1 MKNYFKNVTSFED
14 LKAQY
19 KVLLKANHPDNG
31 GELEAMQEIN
41 CEYDALFKIWKDKA
55 INDNTLKEEE
65 KEETAAGTR
74 KKFYTAYGWEGS
86 RYDSN
91 LSIKEIAK
99 SVRIYVKKKYPTCK
113 FSVRTEHASMCR
125 EIIMEIKEFPEKM
138 YKTGDDLRKEK
149 IDWNADE
156 IRDLMSKLR
165 NHGFYDM
172 GSFTQEDFVK
182 EYETACKESSFYAL
196 KTDYFK
202 AVLEDVNAFVKVT
215 KHLLDLWGKEF
226 AEVKA
231 IAEMNDRKLPI
242 QKIGMSDIIP
252 CEEDMF
258 FEVNNGRGNGAIIA
272 YLFEDELKKLAKEH
286 GGLYVSFSSIDT
298 LMIFPNDRIPC
309 GDKEIILKE
318 LTEVVL
324 QANDEMP
331 ENLLGTKAYY
341 FDPEHGF
348 EF

>member
-1 MKNYFKNVTSFED
+1 MKEMNREEIEKVAEMVAEKASEKLGLETVVRTIDKVDRKLTGITVLNGKEICCSPTFYIDEYAPKIAEKLVTVEDVAEKMSHFYREKFSEDDVLNVYS
-14 LKAQY
+14 
-19 KVLLKANHPDNG
+19 
-31 GELEAMQEIN
+31 MIN
-41 CEYDALFKIWKDKA
+41 NFD
-55 INDNTLKEEE
+55 
-65 KEETAAGTR
+65 
-74 KKFYTAYGWEGS
+74 
-86 RYDSN
+86 
-91 LSIKEIAK
+91 SIKEFL
-99 SVRIYVKKKYPTCK
+99 SLRIVNKTFNPEYLTDVPYIPYLDD
-113 FSVRTEHASMCR
+113 FA
-125 EIIMEIKEFPEKM
+125 IIL
-138 YKTGDDLRKEK
+138 G
-149 IDWNADE
+149 ID
-156 IRDLMSKLR
+156 ITLL
-165 NHGFYDM
+165 HG
-172 GSFTQEDFVK
+172 
-182 EYETACKESSFYAL
+182 
-196 KTDYFK
+196 
-202 AVLEDVNAFVKVT
+202 NAFVKVT

-242 QKIGMSDIIP
+242 QKIGMCDIIP

-258 FEVNNGRGNGAIIA
+258 FEVNNGHGNGAIIA

>member
-1 MKNYFKNVTSFED
+1 MKEMNREEIEKVAEMVAEKASEKLGLETVVRTIDKVDRKLTGITVLNGKEICCSPTFYIDEYAPKIAEKLVTVEDVAEKMSHFYREKFSEDDVLNVYS
-14 LKAQY
+14 
-19 KVLLKANHPDNG
+19 
-31 GELEAMQEIN
+31 MIN
-41 CEYDALFKIWKDKA
+41 NFD
-55 INDNTLKEEE
+55 
-65 KEETAAGTR
+65 
-74 KKFYTAYGWEGS
+74 
-86 RYDSN
+86 
-91 LSIKEIAK
+91 SIKEFL
-99 SVRIYVKKKYPTCK
+99 SLRIVNKTFNPEYLTDVPYIPYLDD
-113 FSVRTEHASMCR
+113 FA
-125 EIIMEIKEFPEKM
+125 IIL
-138 YKTGDDLRKEK
+138 G
-149 IDWNADE
+149 ID
-156 IRDLMSKLR
+156 ITLL
-165 NHGFYDM
+165 HG
-172 GSFTQEDFVK
+172 
-182 EYETACKESSFYAL
+182 
-196 KTDYFK
+196 
-202 AVLEDVNAFVKVT
+202 NAFVKVT

-318 LTEVVL
+318 LAEVVL

>member
-1 MKNYFKNVTSFED
+1 MKEMNREEIE
-14 LKAQY
+14 
-19 KVLLKANHPDNG
+19 KVA
-31 GELEAMQEIN
+31 EMV
-41 CEYDALFKIWKDKA
+41 
-55 INDNTLKEEE
+55 EE
-65 KEETAAGTR
+65 KASEKLGLETVVRTIDKVDR
-74 KKFYTAYGWEGS
+74 KLTGITVLNGKEICCSPTFYIDEYAPKIAEKLVTVEDVAEKMSHFYREKFSEDDVLNVYS
-86 RYDSN
+86 MINNFD
-91 LSIKEIAK
+91 SIKEFL
-99 SVRIYVKKKYPTCK
+99 SLRIVNKTFNPEYLTDVPYIPYLDD
-113 FSVRTEHASMCR
+113 FA
-125 EIIMEIKEFPEKM
+125 IIL
-138 YKTGDDLRKEK
+138 G
-149 IDWNADE
+149 ID
-156 IRDLMSKLR
+156 ITLL
-165 NHGFYDM
+165 HG
-172 GSFTQEDFVK
+172 
-182 EYETACKESSFYAL
+182 
-196 KTDYFK
+196 
-202 AVLEDVNAFVKVT
+202 NAFVKVT

-286 GGLYVSFSSIDT
+286 DGLYVSFSSIDT

>member
-1 MKNYFKNVTSFED
+1 MKEMNREEIEKVAEMVAEKASEKLGLETVVRTIDKVDRKLTGITVLNGKEICCSPTFYIDEYAPKIAEKLVTVEDVAEKMSHFYREKFSEDDVLNVYS
-14 LKAQY
+14 
-19 KVLLKANHPDNG
+19 
-31 GELEAMQEIN
+31 MIN
-41 CEYDALFKIWKDKA
+41 NFD
-55 INDNTLKEEE
+55 
-65 KEETAAGTR
+65 
-74 KKFYTAYGWEGS
+74 
-86 RYDSN
+86 
-91 LSIKEIAK
+91 SIKEFL
-99 SVRIYVKKKYPTCK
+99 SLRIVNKTFNPGYLTDVPYIPYLDD
-113 FSVRTEHASMCR
+113 FA
-125 EIIMEIKEFPEKM
+125 IIL
-138 YKTGDDLRKEK
+138 G
-149 IDWNADE
+149 ID
-156 IRDLMSKLR
+156 ITLL
-165 NHGFYDM
+165 HG
-172 GSFTQEDFVK
+172 
-182 EYETACKESSFYAL
+182 
-196 KTDYFK
+196 
-202 AVLEDVNAFVKVT
+202 NAFVKVT

-242 QKIGMSDIIP
+242 QKIGISDIIP

-272 YLFEDELKKLAKEH
+272 YLFEDELEKLAKEH
-286 GGLYVSFSSIDT
+286 GGLYVVFSSIGT

-324 QANDEMP
+324 QANDEML

>member
-1 MKNYFKNVTSFED
+1 MSSIDKVDRKLTGITVLNGKEICCSPTFYIDEYAPKIAEKLVTVEDVAEKMSHFYREKFSEDDVLNVYS
-14 LKAQY
+14 
-19 KVLLKANHPDNG
+19 
-31 GELEAMQEIN
+31 MIN
-41 CEYDALFKIWKDKA
+41 NFD
-55 INDNTLKEEE
+55 
-65 KEETAAGTR
+65 
-74 KKFYTAYGWEGS
+74 
-86 RYDSN
+86 
-91 LSIKEIAK
+91 SIKEFL
-99 SVRIYVKKKYPTCK
+99 SLRIVNKTFNPEYLTDVPYIPYLDD
-113 FSVRTEHASMCR
+113 FA
-125 EIIMEIKEFPEKM
+125 IIL
-138 YKTGDDLRKEK
+138 G
-149 IDWNADE
+149 ID
-156 IRDLMSKLR
+156 ITLL
-165 NHGFYDM
+165 HG
-172 GSFTQEDFVK
+172 
-182 EYETACKESSFYAL
+182 
-196 KTDYFK
+196 
-202 AVLEDVNAFVKVT
+202 NAFVKVT

-286 GGLYVSFSSIDT
+286 DGLYVSFSSIDT

>member
-1 MKNYFKNVTSFED
+1 MKEMNREEIEKVAEMVAEKASEKLGLETVVRTIDKVDRKLTGITVLNGKEICCSPTFYIDEYAPKIAEKLVTVEDVAEKMSHFYREKFSEDDVLNVYS
-14 LKAQY
+14 
-19 KVLLKANHPDNG
+19 
-31 GELEAMQEIN
+31 MIN
-41 CEYDALFKIWKDKA
+41 NFD
-55 INDNTLKEEE
+55 
-65 KEETAAGTR
+65 
-74 KKFYTAYGWEGS
+74 
-86 RYDSN
+86 
-91 LSIKEIAK
+91 SIKEFL
-99 SVRIYVKKKYPTCK
+99 SLRIVNKTFNPEYLTDVPYIPYLDD
-113 FSVRTEHASMCR
+113 FA
-125 EIIMEIKEFPEKM
+125 IIL
-138 YKTGDDLRKEK
+138 G
-149 IDWNADE
+149 ID
-156 IRDLMSKLR
+156 ITLL
-165 NHGFYDM
+165 HG
-172 GSFTQEDFVK
+172 
-182 EYETACKESSFYAL
+182 
-196 KTDYFK
+196 
-202 AVLEDVNAFVKVT
+202 NAFVKVT

-258 FEVNNGRGNGAIIA
+258 FEVNNDRGNGAIIA